1 VIPVLIDCDPGQDDA
16 LALLLAL
23 ASPELDVL
31 GISAVAGNQTLDKT
45 TANALR
51 VLELA
56 GRSDI
61 PVAAGA
67 DRPLVGDLVVA
78 ADAHGES
85 GLDGVD
91 LPPASKGP
99 VADHAKDFLAAQTA
113 ASDQPVTLVALGPLT
128 NVALLLE
135 AHPEAAAKVEHIVL
149 MGGAIHEGNQTASA
163 EFNIW
168 IDPEA
173 AARVFESG
181 LDVTMVGLDVT
192 NKAVLSSA
200 DADSLRGAGPVAEAA
215 ADMVDF
221 YLGFYNEAYD
231 HGGTACGSRHLRR
244 DLPRPHRCGYPTAES
259 AARSERPRAR
269 GHRRRRLPEAPR
281 GSPPRLRA
289 NFDLGAASDPS
300 RGTERVDYGRGMSY
314 KRAFRAKPKAAPLAE
329 GDRPNG

>member
-1 VIPVLIDCDPGQDDA
+1 MIPVLIDCDPGQDDA

-23 ASPELDVL
+23 GSPELDVL
-31 GISAVAGNQTLDKT
+31 GVTAVAGNQTVDKT

-56 GRSDI
+56 GRMDI

-67 DRPLVGDLVVA
+67 AGPLAGELVVA
-78 ADAHGES
+78 ADAHGET

-91 LPPASKGP
+91 LPLPSTEP
-99 VADHAKDFLAAQTA
+99 VAQHAKDFLAAKLA
-113 ASDQPVTLVALGPLT
+113 ASDRPVTLVALGPLT
-128 NVALLLE
+128 NVALLLD
-135 AHPEAAAKVEHIVL
+135 AHQEAAAKIDRLVL

-192 NKAVLSSA
+192 NKAVLSNA

-215 ADMVDF
+215 ADMIDF
-221 YLGFYNEAYD
+221 YLDFYNEAYE
-231 HGGTACGSRHLRR
+231 HGGAPIHDAVALAHVFRPDLLTMGNRHVEV
-244 DLPRPHRCGYPTAES
+244 DASGGIC
-259 AARSERPRAR
+259 R
-269 GHRRRRLPEAPR
+269 GRTVVDMRRRTVLPEPNAHVAVDIDSDAFR
-281 GSPPRLRA
+281 SLLLERLRA
-289 NFDLGAASDPS
+289 FSPTS
-300 RGTERVDYGRGMSY
+300 QERARLTS
-314 KRAFRAKPKAAPLAE
+314 
-329 GDRPNG
+329 